1 MQRLTG
7 TLALLALCATLSLA
21 QQPAGQPPTYEAP
34 EVLSTVDPGY
44 PPNSIA
50 TGTVILQ
57 VSLDKWGEIE
67 AVKVLK
73 DIKSLTPE
81 AERAVR
87 KWKFKPAR
95 LDGQPVKSTLTAAF
109 TFRTIVVSASFA
121 PTAS

>member
-1 MQRLTG
+1 MRRLTG
-7 TLALLALCATLSLA
+7 TLALLALCSSLSLA
-21 QQPAGQPPTYEAP
+21 QRPEEGAPRFEAA
-34 EVLSTVDPGY
+34 EVVSTVEPGY

-50 TGTVILQ
+50 AGTVILQ
-57 VSLDKWGEIE
+57 VSLDRWGEIE

-95 LDGQPVKSTLTAAF
+95 LDGQPVKSTLAAAF
-109 TFRTIVVSASFA
+109 TFRTIMY
-121 PTAS
+121 

>member
-1 MQRLTG
+1 MKRLTA
-7 TLALLALCATLSLA
+7 TLALLALCATLSPA
-21 QQPAGQPPTYEAP
+21 QRPGEGAPRFEAA
-34 EVLSTVDPGY
+34 EVLSTVEPGY

-50 TGTVILQ
+50 AGTVILQ
-57 VSLDKWGEIE
+57 VSLDRWGEIE
-67 AVKVLK
+67 EVKVLK

-109 TFRTIVVSASFA
+109 TFRTIVAGA
-121 PTAS
+121 PY

>member
-7 TLALLALCATLSLA
+7 TLALLALCASLSLA
-21 QQPAGQPPTYEAP
+21 QRPEEGAPRFEAA
-34 EVLSTVDPGY
+34 EVISAVEPGY

-57 VSLDKWGEIE
+57 VSLDRWGEIE

-73 DIKSLTPE
+73 DIKLLTPE

-95 LDGQPVKSTLTAAF
+95 LDGQPVKSTLVAAF
-109 TFRTIVVSASFA
+109 TFRTIMY
-121 PTAS
+121 

>member
-1 MQRLTG
+1 MQRITG
-7 TLALLALCATLSLA
+7 TLALLVLCATLSLA
-21 QQPAGQPPTYEAP
+21 QRPEEGAPRFEAA
-34 EVLSTVDPGY
+34 EVVSTVEPGY

-95 LDGQPVKSTLTAAF
+95 LNGQPVKSTLAVAF
-109 TFRTIVVSASFA
+109 TFRTIVTGG
-121 PTAS
+121 PI